1 MSSRLLQLVLIFS
14 LLLNSFV
21 IAGFVYRSWI
31 APPVEVALTPPPP
44 PPPPSGAAPVVAPR
58 PGPLEVMTNELG
70 LDEDQRAVFRGLIEQ
85 HAAKRRERLREIHR
99 DREQVAAEMRRP
111 QPDLTKVEGLI
122 DRVSDL
128 RSELIKE
135 NLRTL
140 AAFEPKLR
148 PDQRERMYVIFA
160 DRFAGAPPAP
170 PAPQRPREPAVP
182 RPPQ

>member
-31 APPVEVALTPPPP
+31 APPVEVGLMPPPP
-44 PPPPSGAAPVVAPR
+44 PPPPGAGPVAAPR
-58 PGPLEVMTNELG
+58 PGPLEIITRELS
-70 LDEDQRAVFRGLIEQ
+70 LDESQREVFRGLIEQ
-85 HAAKRRERLREIHR
+85 HAAKRRDRLQEIHR
-99 DREQVAAEMRRP
+99 DREQVAAEMRRA
-111 QPDLTKVEGLI
+111 QPDLAKVEGLI
-122 DRVSDL
+122 DRVSEL
-128 RSELIKE
+128 RGELIKE

-148 PDQRERMYVIFA
+148 PEQRERMYVIFA
-160 DRFAGAPPAP
+160 DRFAGVP
-170 PAPQRPREPAVP
+170 PAPQRPREPAAP

>member
-1 MSSRLLQLVLIFS
+1 MGSRLLQLLLIFS

-31 APPVEVALTPPPP
+31 APPTEVGLAPPP
-44 PPPPSGAAPVVAPR
+44 PPPPSGPAPR
-58 PGPLEVMTNELG
+58 PGPLEVVTRELD
-70 LDEDQRAVFRGLIEQ
+70 LDQGQREVFRSLIEQ
-85 HAAKRRERLREIHR
+85 HAAKRRERLQEIHW

-111 QPDLTKVEGLI
+111 QPDLAKVEGLI
-122 DRVSDL
+122 DRVSEL
-128 RSELIKE
+128 RGELIKE

-148 PDQRERMYVIFA
+148 PEQRERMYVIFA
-160 DRFAGAPPAP
+160 DRFAGVP
-170 PAPQRPREPAVP
+170 PAPQRPREPAAP

>member
-1 MSSRLLQLVLIFS
+1 MSSRLLQLLLISS

-31 APPVEVALTPPPP
+31 APPVEMGRIPPPP
-44 PPPPSGAAPVVAPR
+44 PPPPPGGAPGAAPR
-58 PGPLEVMTNELG
+58 PGPLEVITRELS
-70 LDEDQRAVFRGLIEQ
+70 LDESQREVFRGLIEQ
-85 HAAKRRERLREIHR
+85 HAAKRRQRLQEIHR
-99 DREQVAAEMRRP
+99 DREQVAVEMRRP

-122 DRVSDL
+122 DRVSEL
-128 RSELIKE
+128 RGELIKE

-140 AAFEPKLR
+140 AAFEPKLS
-148 PDQRERMYVIFA
+148 PEQRERMYVIFA

-170 PAPQRPREPAVP
+170 QRPREPASP

>member
-1 MSSRLLQLVLIFS
+1 MGSRLLQLLLIFS

-31 APPVEVALTPPPP
+31 APPAEVGLAPPP
-44 PPPPSGAAPVVAPR
+44 PPPPSGPAPR
-58 PGPLEVMTNELG
+58 PGPLEVVTRELD
-70 LDEDQRAVFRGLIEQ
+70 LDQGQREVFRSLVEQ
-85 HAAKRRERLREIHR
+85 HAAKRRERLQEIHQ

-111 QPDLTKVEGLI
+111 QPDLAKVEGLI
-122 DRVSDL
+122 DRVSEL
-128 RSELIKE
+128 RGELIKE

-148 PDQRERMYVIFA
+148 PEQRERMYVIFA
-160 DRFAGAPPAP
+160 DRFAGVP
-170 PAPQRPREPAVP
+170 PAPQRPREPAAP

>member
-1 MSSRLLQLVLIFS
+1 MGSRLLQLLLIFS

-31 APPVEVALTPPPP
+31 APPAEVGQAPPPP
-44 PPPPSGAAPVVAPR
+44 PPGPAPR
-58 PGPLEVMTNELG
+58 PGPLEVVTRELN
-70 LDEDQRAVFRGLIEQ
+70 LDQGQREVFRSLIEQ
-85 HAAKRRERLREIHR
+85 HAAKRRERLQEIHR

-111 QPDLTKVEGLI
+111 QPDLAKVEGLI
-122 DRVSDL
+122 DRVSEL
-128 RSELIKE
+128 RGELIKE

-148 PDQRERMYVIFA
+148 PEQRERMYMIFA
-160 DRFAGAPPAP
+160 DRFAGVSST
-170 PAPQRPREPAVP
+170 PQRPREPAAP

>member
-1 MSSRLLQLVLIFS
+1 MSSRLLQLLLIFS

-31 APPVEVALTPPPP
+31 APPAEAGLIPPPP
-44 PPPPSGAAPVVAPR
+44 PPPPPPGGAPAATPR
-58 PGPLEVMTNELG
+58 PGPLEVITRELG
-70 LDEDQRAVFRGLIEQ
+70 LDEGQREVFRGLIEQ
-85 HAAKRRERLREIHR
+85 HAAKRRERLQEIHR

-111 QPDLTKVEGLI
+111 QPDLKKVEGLI
-122 DRVSDL
+122 DRVSEL

-148 PDQRERMYVIFA
+148 PEQRERMYVIFA
-160 DRFAGAPPAP
+160 DRFAGVPQ
-170 PAPQRPREPAVP
+170 APQRPREPAAP

>member
-1 MSSRLLQLVLIFS
+1 MGSRLLQLLLIFS

-31 APPVEVALTPPPP
+31 APPAEVGQAPPP
-44 PPPPSGAAPVVAPR
+44 PPPPSGPAPR
-58 PGPLEVMTNELG
+58 PGPLEVVTRELN
-70 LDEDQRAVFRGLIEQ
+70 LDQGQREVFRSLIEQ
-85 HAAKRRERLREIHR
+85 HAAKRRERLQEIHR

-111 QPDLTKVEGLI
+111 QPDLAKVEGLI
-122 DRVSDL
+122 DRVSEL
-128 RSELIKE
+128 RGELIKE

-148 PDQRERMYVIFA
+148 PEQRERMYMIFA
-160 DRFAGAPPAP
+160 DRFAGVSST
-170 PAPQRPREPAVP
+170 PQRPREPAAP